1 MANEVK
7 LTVRVGDDGTLNV
20 VAKNAKKAKGAIEG
34 VGEAT
39 RNTTKARDK
48 YSKSEKGVAGATS
61 NSTKAFSKLT
71 TGIQGGLVPA
81 YATLAANVFAVTAAF
96 GVLKRAAAVKQLNEG
111 LVFTGRAA
119 GQNLPLVVDSL
130 KEITGAAV
138 STADAMRTVAVGIS
152 AGFSQAQLE
161 GLTKVA
167 RGASL
172 ALGRDMTD
180 ALDRLTR
187 GAAKLEPE
195 ILDELGIM
203 VRLDEAT
210 ETYAASLGRTASE
223 LSQFER
229 RMAFTNAIIEQGEMK
244 FAALSAVVDP
254 NPYDKLAA
262 SFDNLAK
269 TLLGGLNEGFGP
281 LVGFIA
287 DNMTALIG
295 VMGVFATSVI
305 KQAIPALTS
314 GGEAAAE
321 FAAQLADSS
330 KEQIANAKS
339 FKGAPKIFD
348 SYAKSISKGTAT
360 QEEMEKATKSL
371 TKSINLHKAQ
381 MPEFIKAHGEGS
393 KAVADKKA
401 KLAGAE
407 AALNSITVAQKLE
420 TQATLQATKADA
432 LNAVASGNLRKAI
445 TLARAA
451 IMQEW
456 AATMLSVKSKGLL
469 AGALTLLS
477 GGFKIAAFSARL
489 FGLAILNAIPVL
501 GQIILVGTL
510 VYSLV
515 KDMFSSPPTALEEA
529 LEKNKERFEEFP
541 EVIDQTQR
549 AIAAAQTQSEEF
561 LAVLKPAAGILRQVS
576 DAAASLIAVQR
587 QERIQEQV
595 KARLALIKAQEK
607 LRKANEKVADS
618 ASRVVEVV
626 NQDRSE
632 QGFLERLFLGD
643 SNQGNQ
649 VLGAMAA
656 SSAATQSQTVAL
668 NEQTEAQNALNEAQA
683 RMNDLDTDKTIE
695 GILLALENG
704 IAATQALKL
713 ANLDNAEASSMHDR
727 NLTTLRQTLQQLTD
741 GLIGPEAAVEALEK
755 VANAQAT
762 LVDSA
767 DAAAEHVQRI
777 TELFAGSQRP
787 TGVFAEH
794 IERLSSALVSIRAAE
809 GNTAI
814 LEKYDAIFKE
824 LGIKPG
830 DVEELDSLIE
840 GLKAVNT
847 EVKNRAFLDE
857 KSKRKVM
864 ELNAVGGR
872 ALAIEE
878 ELTRNKQVQVAL
890 ENQRQAALDLKDFDK
905 ARLLALDIEK
915 KLTEEIKKQIQLI
928 NQRANDAARLG
939 GGIMGGGA
947 ALGGGAEIGA
957 LVGIDTATQ
966 GFNLLN
972 ESAQKSL
979 EQLKKLGPEGEVYAA
994 VIGGALN
1001 IAEQWSMSLDI
1012 ISEKGLTSAEGL
1024 SAAFQAT
1031 GATINA
1037 LGQMQQA
1044 QANAAVAGIDRQI
1057 KAEQKMDGKS
1067 KESIAKIAA
1076 LEKKKE
1082 SIKRKAFE
1090 QDKKMKMAEVVMATG
1105 VAIMNSVKMGLPW
1118 GAVFGAMAAAMGA
1131 AQLSA
1136 ISSSQY
1142 QGGASGAP
1150 GAGGVSSITM
1160 GQRKGA
1166 VDLAKSQSARGELA
1180 YFRGESG
1187 SGGPESFTPAF
1198 SGYKNRAEGG
1208 NTAYMVGE
1216 QGPELFVPERPGR
1229 IVANDDVSMG
1239 APTNV
1244 SFNINT
1250 VDSSGVED
1258 LLVAQRG
1265 NIIGMIRQAA
1275 NSYGQDFV
1283 EDVDTSVF
1291 TQSSGGVSRY

>member
-1 MANEVK
+1 MAANEVK
-7 LTVRVGDDGTLNV
+7 LSIKVGDDGTLDV
-20 VAKNAKKAKGAIEG
+20 VAKKAKKAKKSIEG
-34 VGEAT
+34 VGDAT
-39 RNTTKARDK
+39 RKTSNARER

-61 NSTKAFSKLT
+61 NSTKAFSKMT

-96 GVLKRAAAVKQLNEG
+96 GVLQRSAAVRQLEEG
-111 LVFTGRAA
+111 LIFTGRAA
-119 GQNLPLVVDSL
+119 GQNLPLVVEGL

-138 STADAMRTVAVGIS
+138 STADAMRTVAVGVS
-152 AGFSQAQLE
+152 AGFSQSQME
-161 GLTKVA
+161 GLTRVA

-229 RMAFTNAIIEQGEMK
+229 RMAFTNAIIEQGETK

-269 TLLGGLNEGFGP
+269 SLLGGLNEGFGP

-314 GGEAAAE
+314 GGEAAAD
-321 FAAQLADSS
+321 FAAELADSS
-330 KEQIANAKS
+330 KAAIANAKS
-339 FKGAPKIFD
+339 FKGAPKVFD
-348 SYAKSISKGTAT
+348 SYAKSITKGTAT
-360 QEEMEKATKSL
+360 QEDMEKATKSL
-371 TKSINLHKAQ
+371 TKSIDFHTAQ

-393 KAVADKKA
+393 EAVKNKKA
-401 KLAGAE
+401 KLAAAEGA
-407 AALNSITVAQKLE
+407 LKSITVAQQLE

-432 LNAVASGNLRKAI
+432 LNAVATGDLRKAI
-445 TLARAA
+445 ALARSA

-510 VYSLV
+510 VYSVV

-541 EVIDQTQR
+541 AVIDQTQR

-561 LAVLKPAAGILRQVS
+561 LAALKPASGILRQVA

-607 LRKANEKVADS
+607 LRKTNQKVADS
-618 ASRVVEVV
+618 ASKVVEVV
-626 NQDRSE
+626 NQDRSQ

-656 SSAATQSQTVAL
+656 ADAATQAQTVAL
-668 NEQTEAQNALNEAQA
+668 NEQTEAQNELNEAQA
-683 RMNDLDTDKTIE
+683 RMNELDTDKTIE
-695 GILLALENG
+695 GILIALENG

-713 ANLDNAEASSMHDR
+713 SNIDNAEASAMHNK
-727 NLTTLRQTLQQLTD
+727 NLSRLKETLQQLTD
-741 GLIGPEAAVEALEK
+741 GLIGPEAAVQALK
-755 VANAQAT
+755 DVANAQAT

-767 DAAAEHVQRI
+767 EAASEHVQKI
-777 TELFAGSQRP
+777 TELFATSKRP
-787 TGVFAEH
+787 TGVFADF
-794 IERLSSALVSIRAAE
+794 IEKLSNALKSIKAAE

-814 LEKYDAIFKE
+814 LEKYAAIFKE
-824 LGIKPG
+824 FGVAPG
-830 DVEELDSLIE
+830 DVNGLDKVLTD
-840 GLKAVNT
+840 LKLVNQ
-847 EVKNRAFLDE
+847 EIKNRGFLDE
-857 KSKRKVM
+857 SAKRTAIEQSALGAK
-864 ELNAVGGR
+864 
-872 ALAIEE
+872 ALALDTQI
-878 ELTRNKQVQVAL
+878 TRNKEQQASL
-890 ENQRQAALDLKDFDK
+890 ERERQGYLATGQFDK
-905 ARLLALDIEK
+905 AIEAALQIEK
-915 KLTEEIKKQIQLI
+915 KITEELKLQLNLIK
-928 NQRANDAARLG
+928 QRVEDAERLG
-939 GGIMGGGA
+939 GGIMGAGA
-947 ALGGGAEIGA
+947 SLGAGAQIGTET
-957 LVGIDTATQ
+957 GIESVQA
-966 GFNLLN
+966 GFTLLN
-972 ESAQKSL
+972 QSAQSSL
-979 EQLKKLGPEGEVYAA
+979 EQLKKLGPDGEVYAA

-1001 IAEQWSMSLDI
+1001 MAEQWSMSLDVI
-1012 ISEKGLTSAEGL
+1012 KDKGLTSAEGL
-1024 SAAFQAT
+1024 SAAFQAA

-1044 QANAAVAGIDRQI
+1044 QAQAAVAGIDRQI
-1057 KAEQKMDGKS
+1057 KAEKARDGNS
-1067 KESIAKIAA
+1067 QASLGRIAA

-1082 SIKRKAFE
+1082 QIKRKAFE

-1118 GAVFGAMAAAMGA
+1118 GAVFGGMAAAMGA

-1136 ISSSQY
+1136 ISSMQY
-1142 QGGASGAP
+1142 DGGGSGAAP
-1150 GAGGVSSITM
+1150 STPTNVTV
-1160 GQRKGA
+1160 GQRSAA
-1166 VDLAKSQSARGELA
+1166 VDMARSQGAAGELA
-1180 YFRGESG
+1180 YFRGARG
-1187 SGGPESFTPAF
+1187 QGGPENFTPAF
-1198 SGYKNRAEGG
+1198 AGYKNRAEGG
-1208 NTAYMVGE
+1208 NTAFMVGE

-1229 IVANDDVSMG
+1229 IVPNDDIQQGTPVN
-1239 APTNV
+1239 ATI
-1244 SFNINT
+1244 NISA
-1250 VDSSGVED
+1250 VDAAGVENV
-1258 LLVAQRG
+1258 LMNQRG
-1265 NIIGMIRQAA
+1265 NIIGMIREAA
-1275 NSYGQDFV
+1275 NAQG
-1283 EDVDTSVF
+1283 DTFLENINVAEL
-1291 TQSSGGVSRY
+1291 